1 MRRLLPILIAGTL
14 LGALLPAVAAADAT
28 VNVPPNNVIFDP
40 AGVTIP
46 KGQSVNWNFS
56 TANLDHNIL
65 FFAKD
70 APFPTTNPGPSGAA
84 FTFTVG
90 GPASFQKTFT
100 EAGLFRY
107 VCTLHFASMRGTVT
121 VTDPPPPPPP
131 PPPGT
136 QPLPPEPIALA
147 SDIGGPTSVDLFTLN
162 GSESG
167 FKQLTTDGAENLEPA
182 WSYDAANRQIAYQSA
197 RAGRFSIFRIDA
209 DGTDDVN
216 LTPDNTSNNL
226 EPSWS
231 PDSFKIAFSSDRTG
245 NGDIYV
251 MDFDGSNV
259 RRLTSDAAGER
270 HPTWSPDGRQIAF
283 ASDKTGKSRLMI
295 MDVDP
300 DGSGEGTN
308 ARALGPDFETGAQT
322 EPDWSPVDDKIAYTQ
337 LRGTPPDPD
346 PEVFDIGANTF
357 TPLTGSTASDLAP
370 TWAPDGSRVIW
381 TRLENGHQ
389 DLFIR
394 ATDASG
400 TADAITKLDDTRSYA
415 TPAWQPAPKP
425 ARTRPTPPPPATGG
439 DPGTTPGTTVPA
451 GDTGGTGGATPPPA
465 DPGTAIRPSAFLA
478 LDVPH
483 RTKVD
488 AFRKLGLPV
497 EARCTNL
504 VKGTARLTVSRKV
517 ARSLGLRGTKLASA
531 TATCGADR
539 RAAVLLKPG
548 KQVKRA
554 LATPRA
560 RAAVRRARG
569 LKATLTV
576 FFEGGDSTLTDKLA
590 ITLAR

>member
-46 KGQSVNWNFS
+46 KGQSVKWNFS

-70 APFPTTNPGPSGAA
+70 APFPTTNPGPS
-84 FTFTVG
+84 
-90 GPASFQKTFT
+90 
-100 EAGLFRY
+100 
-107 VCTLHFASMRGTVT
+107 
-121 VTDPPPPPPP
+121 
-131 PPPGT
+131 
-136 QPLPPEPIALA
+136 
-147 SDIGGPTSVDLFTLN
+147 
-162 GSESG
+162 
-167 FKQLTTDGAENLEPA
+167 
-182 WSYDAANRQIAYQSA
+182 DAANRQIAYQSA

-216 LTPDNTSNNL
+216 LTPGNTSNNL

-283 ASDKTGKSRLMI
+283 ASDKTGKSRLMV

-346 PEVFDIGANTF
+346 PEVFDISANTF

-439 DPGTTPGTTVPA
+439 DPGTAPGTTVPA
-451 GDTGGTGGATPPPA
+451 GDTGATGGATPPPA
-465 DPGTAIRPSAFLA
+465 DPDTAIRPSAFLA
-478 LDVPH
+478 LDV
-483 RTKVD
+483 
-488 AFRKLGLPV
+488 
-497 EARCTNL
+497 
-504 VKGTARLTVSRKV
+504 
-517 ARSLGLRGTKLASA
+517 
-531 TATCGADR
+531 
-539 RAAVLLKPG
+539 
-548 KQVKRA
+548 
-554 LATPRA
+554 
-560 RAAVRRARG
+560 
-569 LKATLTV
+569 
-576 FFEGGDSTLTDKLA
+576 
-590 ITLAR
+590 